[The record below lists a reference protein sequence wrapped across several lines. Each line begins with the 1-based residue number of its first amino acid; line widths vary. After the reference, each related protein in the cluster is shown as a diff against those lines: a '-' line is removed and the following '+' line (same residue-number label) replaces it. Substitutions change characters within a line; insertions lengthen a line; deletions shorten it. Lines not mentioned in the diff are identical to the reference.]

1 MNNIFN
7 ANINNVNKL
16 VFFSDVHG
24 DIMGLI
30 INLRDCAKVIK
41 KVDKIMFNQDKMD
54 MDLERQ
60 LNVNLNDL
68 FINKETKE
76 KLNYLNPAEHK
87 YFYEDNSNILE
98 YNDNLNYEWIGGD
111 THIVIV
117 GDIMD
122 NVRREG
128 DTFRMDGEH
137 IHEEIKVFR
146 FLNALDDMAKKN
158 GGRIIKL
165 FGNHDLVGVVEPMQY
180 FDYHSKFGDLE
191 ENMYHGIKRYIFF
204 TTKEGKD
211 LLKYNGMGLILK
223 INDYIC
229 VHGSFTGFRKF
240 LSDKNFNSL
249 QKVNDICLKHIFNNE
264 KIDSKYMEFILGDTG
279 LLIDRTYGDVDLISK
294 KYSKDQTS
302 NLENFNKNFCENIV
316 IKNLKE
322 VCDSKDNSCN
332 NNVKIIIGHCPQF
345 KNYNSDY
352 KLQGFLHDS
361 SDGEIQDLKP
371 VFKPVSYKDYHY
383 GISHSCSQPTENDNK
398 IDSRLYRVDIGVSR
412 AFDNDVYKKMTGEQ
426 LYHILKSR
434 SPQVLIIDSRVK
446 PNKARVR
453 RSTIKNALIHQPRS
467 WLQNTELET
476 EILKLESINKNQA
489 GGRK

>member
-1 MNNIFN
+1 MDNLFN
-7 ANINNVNKL
+7 ANINNVNRL
-16 VFFSDVHG
+16 VCFSDVHG

-41 KVDKIMFNQDKMD
+41 KNNKYEFNPDKMD

-68 FINKETKE
+68 FINKDTKE
-76 KLNYLNPAEHK
+76 KLNYLNPEEHK

-98 YNDNLNYEWIGGD
+98 YNDDLNYEWIGGD
-111 THIVIV
+111 THVVIV

-128 DTFRMDGEH
+128 NNFRMDGEH

-146 FLNALDDMAKKN
+146 FLNAIDDMAKKQ

-165 FGNHDLVGVVEPMQY
+165 FGNHDLVGVIEPMQY

-240 LSDKNFNSL
+240 FSDKDFNSL
-249 QKVNDICLKHIFNNE
+249 QKINDICLKHIFNDD
-264 KIDSKYMEFILGDTG
+264 KIDGKYMEFILGDKG
-279 LLIDRTYGDVDLISK
+279 LLIDRSYGDVDLMSIKYK
-294 KYSKDQTS
+294 KDKTD
-302 NLENFNKNFCENIV
+302 NLEEFNKNFCENIL
-316 IKNLKE
+316 IRNLKE
-322 VCDSKDNSCN
+322 VCDDNNCN
-332 NNVKIIIGHCPQF
+332 KNIKIIIGHCPQF
-345 KNYNSDY
+345 KFYNSNY
-352 KLQGFLHDS
+352 KLQGFEHES
-361 SDGEIQDLKP
+361 NENEIQNLKP
-371 VFKPVSYKDYHY
+371 LFKPVSYKDYHY
-383 GISHSCSQPTENDNK
+383 GISHSCSELNQNELDP
-398 IDSRLYRVDIGVSR
+398 RLFRVDIGLSR
-412 AFDNDVYKKMTGEQ
+412 AFDIDVLKTMNAEQ
-426 LYHILKSR
+426 LYNIFKSR
-434 SPQVLIIDSRVK
+434 SPQVLIIDSTIK

-453 RSTIKNALIHQPRS
+453 RSTLKNAFIHQPRS
-467 WLQNTELET
+467 WLQNTELEI

-489 GGRK
+489 GGNKLYI